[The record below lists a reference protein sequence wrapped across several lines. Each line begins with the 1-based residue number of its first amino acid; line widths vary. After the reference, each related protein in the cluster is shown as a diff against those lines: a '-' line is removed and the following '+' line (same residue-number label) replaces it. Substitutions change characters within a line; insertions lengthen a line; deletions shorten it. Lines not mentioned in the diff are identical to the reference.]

1 MFIIKVLGSFE
12 TINHMDGRQTFD
24 EHVKV
29 FETTSQFIGCIH
41 DHYCFCFYP
50 YVHGCYT
57 QFSDVQI
64 TYQPCSVIYIYDIL
78 HIYILQYMYI
88 GYSSCSSIQRSYLDL
103 DG

>member
-64 TYQPCSVIYIYDIL
+64 TSHAQWYIYIWYITYIYMSIYIYIL
-78 HIYILQYMYI
+78 V
-88 GYSSCSSIQRSYLDL
+88 
-103 DG
+103 